1 MSTAPANARRMEM
14 FALSN
19 FPMVEPGDQLSELIL
34 ASLRNNDL
42 ALRDGDVVVLAQKIV
57 SKSENQYRNLN
68 DVSASAAAIQLAE
81 EVDKDP
87 RLVELILQ
95 ESESVVRKRPGVLIV
110 RHRLGFVH
118 ANAGIDQSNIKTSEE
133 SPRALLLP
141 VDPDKSAANL
151 RADLEQAANCRL
163 NVVINDSAG
172 RAWRNGTCGIAI
184 GSAGFQPV
192 QDLIGDQDMF
202 GNELR
207 VTTVGVADELA
218 AAGSLLMGQASEG
231 APVVLI
237 RGAPVQP
244 SVGDNASLLIRAPEL
259 DLFL

>member
-1 MSTAPANARRMEM
+1 M
-14 FALSN
+14 FALSD
-19 FPMVEPGDQLSELIL
+19 FPMVEPGDLLSELIL
-34 ASLRNNDL
+34 SSIEDNGL
-42 ALRDGDVVVLAQKIV
+42 ALQADDVLVLAQKIV
-57 SKSENQYRNLN
+57 SKAENQYRNLN
-68 DVSASAAAIQLAE
+68 EVTASAAAKQLAE
-81 EVDKDP
+81 DVDKDP

-95 ESESVVRKRPGVLIV
+95 ESETVVRKRPGVLIV

-141 VDPDKSAANL
+141 VDPDASAATV
-151 RADLEQAANCRL
+151 RAELEQAVGCRV
-163 NVVINDSAG
+163 NIVINDSAG

-192 QDLIGDQDMF
+192 EDLVGDHDMF

-218 AAGSLLMGQASEG
+218 AAGSLLMGQAGEAS
-231 APVVLI
+231 PVVLI

-244 SVGDNASLLIRAPEL
+244 SSSDNASLLIRDPEL